1 MRKIFEKFTPSDFQ
15 FLAETLCR
23 GGEEKRAF
31 LGLVTNDYDTLNT
44 ILDNDLLFDRVA
56 RDEHLFVQVSP
67 YLYFE
72 LLLRRAIR
80 DIERESYTLERI
92 GYRTVIP
99 VFDGRK
105 VLEVLARDALRDYL
119 VELLVSF
126 IRINNITVYIRRG
139 RGVYFKKTLS
149 DFDLDLLAELSERV
163 DEPYRFIFLKRAG
176 DIALFV
182 SGIFPEQLFGELHA
196 SFAKRTW
203 LRNFRGRGE
212 ELEEKGIALYRKASE
227 SVTAREY
234 QLDTLLSYIADNFRF
249 TKKPLNVMTDRYL
262 TFRKYNIFEA
272 FFN

>member
-1 MRKIFEKFTPSDFQ
+1 MRRIFEKFTPSDFR
-15 FLAETLCR
+15 FLAETFCR
-23 GGEEKRAF
+23 GGDSKAF
-31 LGLVTNDYDTLNT
+31 LSLVTQDYDTLNQV
-44 ILDNDLLFDRVA
+44 LESDLLFDRVA
-56 RDEHLFVQVSP
+56 QDASLFVQVSP

-92 GYRTVIP
+92 GYRTVVP

-163 DEPYRFIFLKRAG
+163 EEPYRFLFLKRAG

-182 SGIFPEQLFGELHA
+182 SGIFPEQIFGELHT
-196 SFAKRTW
+196 SFARRTW
-203 LRNFRGRGE
+203 LRNFRGKGE
-212 ELEEKGIALYRKASE
+212 ELEEKGIELYRRASE

-234 QLDTLLSYIADNFRF
+234 QLDTLLLYIAENFRF

-262 TFRKYNIFEA
+262 TFRKYDIFQA
-272 FFN
+272 FLN

>member
-1 MRKIFEKFTPSDFQ
+1 MRKIFAKFTPSDFR

-23 GGEEKRAF
+23 RGEETAF
-31 LGLVTNDYDTLNT
+31 LSLVTQDHDALNA
-44 ILDNDLLFDRVA
+44 LLENDLLFDRVA
-56 RDEHLFVQVSP
+56 QDTSLFVQVSP

-92 GYRTVIP
+92 GYRTVVP
-99 VFDGRK
+99 VFDGKK

-149 DFDLDLLAELSERV
+149 DFDLELLAELSERV

-203 LRNFRGRGE
+203 LRHFKGRGE
-212 ELEEKGIALYRKASE
+212 ELEERGIELYRKASE
-227 SVTAREY
+227 SAVAKEY
-234 QLDTLLSYIADNFRF
+234 ELDTLLSYIAENFRF

-272 FFN
+272 LFN

>member
-1 MRKIFEKFTPSDFQ
+1 MRRIFAKFTPSDFR

-23 GGEEKRAF
+23 GGEEKAF
-31 LGLVTNDYDTLNT
+31 LSLVTQDHDALNAV
-44 ILDNDLLFDRVA
+44 LENDLLFTRVA
-56 RDEHLFVQVSP
+56 QDTSLFVQVSP

-92 GYRTVIP
+92 GYRTVVP
-99 VFDGRK
+99 VFDGKK

-149 DFDLDLLAELSERV
+149 DFDLELLAELSERV

-203 LRNFRGRGE
+203 LRNFKGRGE
-212 ELEEKGIALYRKASE
+212 ELEEKGIELYRKASE
-227 SVTAREY
+227 SAVAKEY
-234 QLDTLLSYIADNFRF
+234 ELDTLLSYIAENFRF

-262 TFRKYNIFEA
+262 TFRKYSIFEA
-272 FFN
+272 LFN

>member
-1 MRKIFEKFTPSDFQ
+1 VRKIFEKFTPSDFL
-15 FLAETLCR
+15 FLAEVFCR
-23 GGEEKRAF
+23 GGEAKAF
-31 LGLVTNDYDTLNT
+31 LSLVEKDPETLDR
-44 ILDNDLLFDRVA
+44 ILENDLLFRRVA
-56 RDEHLFVQVSP
+56 QDERLFVQVSP

-72 LLLRRAIR
+72 LLLRQAIR

-92 GYRTVIP
+92 GYRTVVP
-99 VFDGRK
+99 VFDGKK

-126 IRINNITVYIRRG
+126 IRINHITVYIRRG
-139 RGVYFKKTLS
+139 RGIYLKKTLS

-196 SFAKRTW
+196 SFARRAW
-203 LRNFRGRGE
+203 LRGFRGRGE
-212 ELEEKGIALYRKASE
+212 ELEEKGAELYRRASE
-227 SVTAREY
+227 SSTAREY
-234 QLDTLLSYIADNFRF
+234 QLDSLLSYIAENFRF

-262 TFRKYNIFEA
+262 TFRKYDIFQA
-272 FFN
+272 LLN

>member
-1 MRKIFEKFTPSDFQ
+1 VRKIFEKFTPSDFR
-15 FLAETLCR
+15 FLAEVFCR
-23 GGEEKRAF
+23 GGEEKAF
-31 LGLVTNDYDTLNT
+31 LSLVEKDPETLDR
-44 ILDNDLLFDRVA
+44 ILENDLLFRRVA
-56 RDEHLFVQVSP
+56 QDERLFVQVSP

-72 LLLRRAIR
+72 LLLRQAIR

-92 GYRTVIP
+92 GYRTVVP
-99 VFDGRK
+99 VFDGKK

-126 IRINNITVYIRRG
+126 IRINHITVYIRRG
-139 RGVYFKKTLS
+139 RGIYLKKTLS

-196 SFAKRTW
+196 SFARRAW
-203 LRNFRGRGE
+203 LRGFRGRGE
-212 ELEEKGIALYRKASE
+212 ELEEKGAELYRRASE
-227 SVTAREY
+227 SSTAREY
-234 QLDTLLSYIADNFRF
+234 QLDSLLSYIAENFRF

-262 TFRKYNIFEA
+262 TFRKYDIFQA
-272 FFN
+272 LLN